1 LATNKDIIVVD
12 DHEDIAI
19 LIKDVLQNDGF
30 NVYDF
35 NDPLLAL
42 DHFKENTRKFA
53 LIITDVRMPGMSS
66 GIELVAKIKQ
76 IKPNMK
82 VFLITSFE
90 IEIVESEI
98 KRHGIKVTEIF
109 QKPILLKKLI
119 TYVNLHI
126 DKNNL

>member
-1 LATNKDIIVVD
+1 LATNKDILVVD

-19 LIKDVLQNDGF
+19 LIKEGLQTDGF

-53 LIITDVRMPGMSS
+53 LIITDVRMPCMS

-76 IKPNMK
+76 IKPSMK
-82 VFLITSFE
+82 AFLITSFE
-90 IEIVESEI
+90 LEIVESEI

-126 DKNNL
+126 DKNKL